1 MIQYAAYL
9 YDEDLDIYEMKA
21 PFLVHSCGRISFNRN
36 VDLRIDR
43 KNGRKDYQIIYI
55 QRGKGHF
62 WLNEKED
69 VLGEGNIVVYYPNE
83 RQRYAFYHA
92 ENAEF
97 YWIHFSGTKVWDL
110 LKDCEFDSKAY
121 VGMATQ
127 IARGFEDVIR
137 ELMIKRKKY
146 IEIANLKGEEL
157 IFLFNR
163 EKYEQQ
169 HNEDKA
175 HRAELE
181 KIIEEINLHYADSML
196 VEELAK
202 KYGASV
208 EWFIKT
214 FSDYT
219 GFTPKQYISE
229 IRLNHAKELLEFAD
243 YNISEI
249 AQACGFE
256 NPLYFSRYFKKKYHI
271 SPSEYRAEKSR

>member
-9 YDEDLDIYEMKA
+9 YDKDLDTYEMKA

-36 VDLRIDR
+36 VDLHIDR
-43 KNGRKDYQIIYI
+43 QNGRKDYQIIYI
-55 QRGKGHF
+55 HCGKGHF
-62 WLNEKED
+62 WLNEKEY
-69 VLGEGNIVVYYPNE
+69 VLEEGNVIVYYPND
-83 RQRYAFYHA
+83 RQRYGFYHD

-97 YWIHFSGTKVWDL
+97 YWMHFSGTKVHDL
-110 LKDCEFDSKAY
+110 LKDREFDSKAY

-127 IARGFEDVIR
+127 IARGFEEVIR
-137 ELMIKRKKY
+137 ELMIKRKEY

-157 IFLFNR
+157 IFLLNR

-175 HRAELE
+175 YRTELE
-181 KIIEEINLHYADSML
+181 KIIEEINLHYADSL
-196 VEELAK
+196 IVEELAK

-214 FSDYT
+214 FSNYT

-229 IRLNHAKELLEFAD
+229 VRFNHAKELLGFAD
-243 YNISEI
+243 YNIGEI
-249 AQACGFE
+249 ARECGFE
-256 NPLYFSRYFKKKYHI
+256 NPLYFSKYFKKKYHI
-271 SPSEYRAEKSR
+271 SPSEYRAEKRK